1 MAVITWENVN
11 APSNADAMRGM
22 ESAQRGITLG
32 LDRFGQMISNQEA
45 VESARLGRVKNDN
58 TQAFLDEVG
67 KFRTPAEL
75 QAAQASGALDQLRA
89 RFGTEIDRT
98 AARGAYDAR
107 NESLM
112 AQTLAGNKFD
122 QTLRMQGITNPAE
135 LQAAKDS
142 AALAPL
148 TAANNMDVARNRS
161 INLPAEQA
169 LVVAENSGKL
179 ERAPLNNSNAL
190 REAKFKQEMA
200 PQLEALTRGETTE
213 KGKVLKDTELSRQVD
228 ADVAE
233 FTANHASTTGAM
245 RDSINAFG
253 AKYSNDLVPKNKDGT
268 IAINQMKAPLIANFN
283 KELAKAGLPPLES
296 TESGDTAALNTMLSS
311 LKSKYPAAQVARVA
325 ASLPFG
331 LGTAPQAAIGNDLAI
346 QENNARM
353 QAALDKDLENRFGT
367 VANPGNQG
375 ELLKVGLESI
385 NGITE
390 NANKRED
397 FKRELAAF
405 IDKGGIKITGKEGE
419 VSRILPSPD
428 QLQTL
433 INSINQG
440 YLSSSESEINSVL
453 ERWVENSETK
463 KGAAQLLE
471 NEIRKQTRK
480 SNEIPATAIP
490 ASKPAKK

>member
-32 LDRFGQMISNQEA
+32 LDRFGQMITNQEA

-75 QAAQASGALDQLRA
+75 QAAQASGALDQMRA

-169 LVVAENSGKL
+169 LVVAENNGKL

-253 AKYSNDLVPKNKDGT
+253 AKYPSELVPKNKDGT
-268 IAINQMKAPLIANFN
+268 VAISQMTDVMKKGFN
-283 KELAKAGLPPLES
+283 TELSKAGLPSLES
-296 TESGDTAALNTMLSS
+296 TESGDTTAFNTMLSS

-325 ASLPFG
+325 AGLPFG
-331 LGTAPQAAIGNDLAI
+331 LGTAPQAAIGNDLAV
-346 QENNARM
+346 QEKQARM
-353 QAALDKDLENRFGT
+353 QAALDKDLGDRFGT

-375 ELLKVGLESI
+375 ELLKVGLEAI
-385 NGITE
+385 NGITK
-390 NANKRED
+390 NSDKQED
-397 FKRELAAF
+397 FKRELSAF
-405 IDKGGIKITGKEGE
+405 IDKGGISLKGSDGVTRR
-419 VSRILPSPD
+419 VLPSPG

-433 INSINQG
+433 INSINQE
-440 YLSSSESEINSVL
+440 YLSSSEFEINSVL
-453 ERWVENSETK
+453 KKWTENSDTRN
-463 KGAAQLLE
+463 GASKLLE
-471 NEIRKQTRK
+471 NELRGATRK
-480 SNEIPATAIP
+480 LEEIPATAIP